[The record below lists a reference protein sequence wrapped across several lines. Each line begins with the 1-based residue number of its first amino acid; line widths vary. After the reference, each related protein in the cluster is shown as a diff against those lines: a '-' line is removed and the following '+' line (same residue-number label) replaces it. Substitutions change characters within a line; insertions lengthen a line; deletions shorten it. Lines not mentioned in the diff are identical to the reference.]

1 MEPIR
6 HPSNNMELLPPPGV
20 SEEECQTLYATSG
33 SVDGR
38 RVVWSFW
45 KPTPE
50 ELAALN
56 EGKPVVFGVWG
67 DKHPPVYLGVE
78 A

>member
-1 MEPIR
+1 MDPVR
-6 HPSNNMELLPPPGV
+6 HPTNNMALTPPKGV

-33 SVDGR
+33 TIDGHR
-38 RVVWSFW
+38 AVWSFW

-67 DKHPPVYLGVE
+67 DKHPPIYLGVE